1 MPQGPNGDRR
11 RYLVL
16 FFDNSTMNITD
27 QAQAR
32 AAALKFLDNNTGTD
46 RYIAVVDFGGTLKV
60 TQNFTTDTARL
71 KEVVKNLK
79 FSAVSPTP
87 EVASAEPVP
96 NIGGGIPQL
105 VDASANFGARTL
117 LLALRNRTWQK
128 VWQTSRAA
136 RRWSCLSSGFPLIPT
151 DPNTVERESELTAVI
166 NTCNKANVAI
176 YPIDVR
182 GLTTP
187 IGEAA
192 PWQPF
197 PDSAPARLVTATLN
211 FNPDGSD
218 DDQAPHLVYVQHSG
232 STGGGGGGHGGTG
245 GGVGG
250 THTGGTGNTGGT
262 RTGSTGGGR
271 TGGTTSTSNPL
282 PVAPYSSSRGLLPTV
297 SDETGNKQVLYE
309 LAAGTGGF
317 VIVNSNDLLGGLEKI
332 ANEQSRYYVLGYT
345 PPQSEEGSCHV
356 LKVKVDRSDTKV
368 RSRSGYCNVRP
379 TDLLAGKPAEK
390 QLENQVS
397 GSQPG
402 NVAATMLAPYFYTSP
417 DTARV
422 NLAVEIPSNTVV
434 FDKVKGKQ
442 HAVVNVLGIAY
453 KLNGDVAARFSD
465 QVEFNF
471 DSKDEVDAFKKK
483 PYRYE
488 NQFEI
493 GAGHYNLKV
502 AFNSGENNFGK
513 LEMPLVVDAHD
524 AQQFGISAL
533 ALSKEVRPLSQAG
546 NSLDAALLED
556 RSPLVAQGMQIVP
569 TGSNQFKTTDLAVF
583 YVEIYDPL
591 LTTAT
596 PPTVG
601 VQMVVMDRK
610 SGQKK
615 LETGGPAPGTSTGN
629 PVVGVGLKLPVDK
642 LPPGLYQLEV
652 RGTDSAGHFTK
663 VQTADFEVQ

>member
-1 MPQGPNGDRR
+1 
-11 RYLVL
+11 
-16 FFDNSTMNITD
+16 
-27 QAQAR
+27 
-32 AAALKFLDNNTGTD
+32 
-46 RYIAVVDFGGTLKV
+46 
-60 TQNFTTDTARL
+60 
-71 KEVVKNLK
+71 
-79 FSAVSPTP
+79 
-87 EVASAEPVP
+87 
-96 NIGGGIPQL
+96 
-105 VDASANFGARTL
+105 
-117 LLALRNRTWQK
+117 
-128 VWQTSRAA
+128 
-136 RRWSCLSSGFPLIPT
+136 
-151 DPNTVERESELTAVI
+151 
-166 NTCNKANVAI
+166 
-176 YPIDVR
+176 
-182 GLTTP
+182 
-187 IGEAA
+187 
-192 PWQPF
+192 
-197 PDSAPARLVTATLN
+197 
-211 FNPDGSD
+211 
-218 DDQAPHLVYVQHSG
+218 
-232 STGGGGGGHGGTG
+232 
-245 GGVGG
+245 
-250 THTGGTGNTGGT
+250 
-262 RTGSTGGGR
+262 
-271 TGGTTSTSNPL
+271 
-282 PVAPYSSSRGLLPTV
+282 
-297 SDETGNKQVLYE
+297 
-309 LAAGTGGF
+309 
-317 VIVNSNDLLGGLEKI
+317 
-332 ANEQSRYYVLGYT
+332 LGYT

-471 DSKDEVDAFKKK
+471 DGKDEVDAFKKK

-642 LPPGLYQLEV
+642 LPPGSYQLEV

>member
-1 MPQGPNGDRR
+1 
-11 RYLVL
+11 
-16 FFDNSTMNITD
+16 MNIND

-32 AAALKFLDNNTGTD
+32 AAALKFLDNNTGPD

-71 KEVVKNLK
+71 QGVVKNLK
-79 FSAVSPTP
+79 LSAVSPTP
-87 EVASAEPVP
+87 SVASAGPVP

-117 LLALRNRTWQK
+117 LLALRDLAKSMANVPGRKTL
-128 VWQTSRAA
+128 VL
-136 RRWSCLSSGFPLIPT
+136 LSSGFPLIPT

-187 IGEAA
+187 IGEVS
-192 PWQPF
+192 PWRPF
-197 PDSAPARLVTATLN
+197 PDSPPARLVTATLN

-218 DDQAPHLVYVQHSG
+218 DDQTPHLVYVQHG
-232 STGGGGGGHGGTG
+232 GAGGGGGGGGGGHSGGGGG

-250 THTGGTGNTGGT
+250 HTGGTGTTGGSH
-262 RTGSTGGGR
+262 TGSTGGNGVR
-271 TGGTTSTSNPL
+271 SGGGTASNPL
-282 PVAPYSSSRGLLPTV
+282 PVAPYSSSRQLLPTV
-297 SDETGNKQVLYE
+297 SDATGNQQVLYE
-309 LAAGTGGF
+309 LAVGTGGF

-332 ANEQSRYYVLGYT
+332 ANEQSQYYVLGYT
-345 PPQSEEGSCHV
+345 PPPSEEGSCHV

-379 TDLLAGKPAEK
+379 TDLLAGKPVEK
-390 QLENQVS
+390 QLENQVT

-422 NLAVEIPSNTVV
+422 DLAIEMPSSTVV
-434 FDKVKGKQ
+434 FEKVKGKQ

-471 DSKDEVDAFKKK
+471 ESKDELEAFKKK

-513 LEMPLVVDAHD
+513 LEMPLVVDSHD
-524 AQQFGISAL
+524 AKQFGISAL
-533 ALSKEVRPLSQAG
+533 ALSREVHPLSQVG
-546 NSLDAALLED
+546 NSLDATLLED

-569 TGSNQFKTTDLAVF
+569 TGNNRFKPTDLAVF

-591 LTTAT
+591 LMTAT

-610 SGQKK
+610 TGQKK

-642 LPPGLYQLEV
+642 LPPGSYQLEV